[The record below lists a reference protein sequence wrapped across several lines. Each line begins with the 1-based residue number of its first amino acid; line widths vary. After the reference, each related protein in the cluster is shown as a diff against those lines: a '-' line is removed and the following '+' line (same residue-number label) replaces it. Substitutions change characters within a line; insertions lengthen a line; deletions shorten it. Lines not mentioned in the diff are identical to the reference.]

1 VNRFAIVIGAFVVLG
16 FGAVS
21 QSRGQVPV
29 APCSAAVVAQPSFSA
44 SDLDESQSSRLVATH
59 TLELTTD
66 FGDTLAGDVRFSMP
80 GSVTVIR
87 PHGDVN
93 AGSSGVIFFS
103 DQSGAVPVTAT
114 WTQDDGNGGTCAGS
128 ASTSLLLEPA
138 TPIGR
143 IKNIRAA
150 EHLHPNLKFDL
161 LWSFAAK
168 VGRSGDLDP
177 VQVMARGVRRPRLPG
192 AKVPFKTVTV
202 PLRDGDPGSTGATY
216 RITLPGWEIRTE
228 GGHDVFDLLG
238 DARGTTTR
246 NAPLGYEVKV
256 LQSGRLLAHLQ
267 LAGVCN
273 SFRLRHAHGQGS
285 AALTPPSFAIG
296 TSTPPAAM
304 P

>member
-1 VNRFAIVIGAFVVLG
+1 VTRSRILIGALLALG
-16 FGAVS
+16 FGAVT

-29 APCSAAVVAQPSFSA
+29 APCSATVAAQPSFSA
-44 SDLDESQSSRLVATH
+44 SDLDELQGSRLVATH

-80 GSVTVIR
+80 ASVTVIR
-87 PHGDVN
+87 PHGDFN

-114 WTQDDGNGGTCAGS
+114 WTQDDGNGGTCAGN
-128 ASTSLLLEPA
+128 ASTILQLQPA
-138 TPIGR
+138 TRIGR
-143 IKNIRAA
+143 MKNIRAA

-177 VQVMARGVRRPRLPG
+177 VHVMARGVRQPRLPG
-192 AKVPFKTVTV
+192 LMVPFKTVTV
-202 PLRDGDPGSTGATY
+202 PLRDGDPGFTDAKTY
-216 RITLPGWEIRTE
+216 RIALPGWEIET
-228 GGHDVFDLLG
+228 GGDHHAFGLRG
-238 DARGTTTR
+238 DARDTTPR

-256 LQSGRLLAHLQ
+256 LQSGRLLAHLR

-273 SFRLRHAHGQGS
+273 SFAC
-285 AALTPPSFAIG
+285 
-296 TSTPPAAM
+296 AM
-304 P
+304 RTVKVQLP